1 MKKLTWAKKDCCK
14 KLWQSFYF
22 DRNYSTIEI
31 KEAAGCEKTEE
42 IRGEAEDE
50 RNYK

>member
-1 MKKLTWAKKDCCK
+1 MPISFLLYPQVKCTT
-14 KLWQSFYF
+14 FYF